1 MGNHELDNSTEE
13 GLQADILPCM
23 ADSMLRDISELT
35 WGRNKPRKRTTALIR
50 RLPTFSRSFSR

>member
-23 ADSMLRDISELT
+23 ADSMLRDI
-35 WGRNKPRKRTTALIR
+35 
-50 RLPTFSRSFSR
+50 